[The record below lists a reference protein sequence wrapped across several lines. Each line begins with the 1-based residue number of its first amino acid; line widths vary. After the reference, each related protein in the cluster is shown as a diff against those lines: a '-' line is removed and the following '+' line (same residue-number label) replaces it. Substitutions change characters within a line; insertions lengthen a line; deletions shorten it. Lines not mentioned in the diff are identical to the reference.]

1 MNWQTTSEERRRE
14 GRRWHVSFQL
24 SFKSVVKVVKHFDSD
39 FWFLSDYSWKNK
51 AARVLPGPTYNSAAK
66 NMNILTRAPTIQPV
80 HGRTDWVAKYG
91 GHR

>member
-1 MNWQTTSEERRRE
+1 MACQRLKHPAVLASLSTS
-14 GRRWHVSFQL
+14 HL
-24 SFKSVVKVVKHFDSD
+24 SALIQICEVVKHFFNSD
-39 FWFLSDYSWKNK
+39 FLFLSDYSWKNE
-51 AARVLPGPTYNSAAK
+51 AARALPGPTYNSAAK